1 MEKTTKAMRC
11 ISLQFRD
18 ISRYCI
24 VKICKALPR
33 PWSWLSGLNCC
44 QGTKCTVSAARAYIE
59 QSTIDGTHSA
69 HHSTIF
75 INFIASSCQHLVE
88 TCDSDPRMGKRWCVW
103 RTPCHLVGLW
113 LTVTKTMKWIWYALV
128 LSCVVHHFI
137 PPVWKGDC
145 GCSSSRMFWHSENP
159 FFCVSR
165 RLLHASALCHTYI
178 FCLWA
183 SLMLLPTCHRHFPQ
197 SIKTTGRLSALEA
210 IAACLSRPS
219 IPTAIANFAT
229 DCAYTSVHAHQCI
242 RFAIKHFIFK
252 ARRATSAA
260 PSWHSCAKWSAL
272 FRTTKLAE
280 IAVFDSLK
288 DFCRPLALVSIIFCG
303 SPSRLNRKHRSP
315 EMLPLAFSPLDDWYI
330 FCNSF
335 Q

>member
-59 QSTIDGTHSA
+59 QSTINGTHSA

-159 FFCVSR
+159 FFVSR
-165 RLLHASALCHTYI
+165 GGFCMLLHSVIHTYSAYERAWCCYQPATGT
-178 FCLWA
+178 FHNPSKQLVGYQHSKRLQHA
-183 SLMLLPTCHRHFPQ
+183 SQGHQYPLPLRTLLRT
-197 SIKTTGRLSALEA
+197 
-210 IAACLSRPS
+210 
-219 IPTAIANFAT
+219 
-229 DCAYTSVHAHQCI
+229 VHIHQCMRI
-242 RFAIKHFIFK
+242 SASGLQSN
-252 ARRATSAA
+252 TS
-260 PSWHSCAKWSAL
+260 SS
-272 FRTTKLAE
+272 KLAE
-280 IAVFDSLK
+280 QQVLRHLDIRVRSEARCFVPPNWPRLRYLILLK
-288 DFCRPLALVSIIFCG
+288 ISVGHLHWFLSSSVALHLAWTGNTGHQRCC
-303 SPSRLNRKHRSP
+303 H
-315 EMLPLAFSPLDDWYI
+315 
-330 FCNSF
+330 
-335 Q
+335 